1 MKKILIIAF
10 TLVLAISSGAKTI
23 HWLTFVDTSDKRVG
37 TLDINGHKVLYDNFV
52 NEINAALADNGYES
66 DVQDF
71 TGSNVSPENCKSA
84 VQLLRVGKD
93 DIIVFYY
100 IGHGGRPNTLSG
112 EIEQHPFPQLYLA
125 QSNPERCIP
134 LEWIHNTLKAKGAR
148 LSVTIGMACNSLD
161 NGMSVKRG
169 PTFSVNYGESK
180 MDARKLK
187 HIQELFLSVKG
198 NIIATSAL
206 PTQSSIGAETIFG
219 PMDFYSASICEVFKN
234 ELSNWTGKFSWE
246 NFLDRVEDIVKTS
259 SGGEQTPFYIANLTP
274 VSAPVPPGGGSKT
287 TATPIPTPTQVKT
300 DLNILTNKLTQ
311 LASTSFS
318 DDARISM
325 EQSLNNLFANGAVV
339 KFLPQDGETVIDKET
354 ADVFLGR
361 LSTANLI
368 LKVTVVDA
376 KFNSSDKITEL
387 KVKETYRKHITD

>member
-1 MKKILIIAF
+1 MKKILTFAF
-10 TLVLAISSGAKTI
+10 VLLVAISSGAKTI
-23 HWLTFVDTSDKRVG
+23 HWLTFVDTTDKNVG
-37 TLDINGHKVLYDNFV
+37 SLDINGHKVLYDNFI
-52 NEINAALADNGYES
+52 NEVNAALADNGFDS

-71 TGSNVSPENCKSA
+71 TGTNVSPENCKSA
-84 VQLLRVGKD
+84 VQLLRVNKD

-112 EIEQHPFPQLYLA
+112 EIEQHPFPQIYLA
-125 QSNPERCIP
+125 QSNPDRCIP

-187 HIQELFLSVKG
+187 HIQELFLNAKG

-219 PMDFYSASICEVFKN
+219 PMDFYSAAICEVFKN
-234 ELSNWTGKFSWE
+234 ELTSWTGTFSWE
-246 NFLDRVEDIVKTS
+246 NFLDRVEDLVKTAS
-259 SGGEQTPFYIANLTP
+259 NGEQTPFYVSNLT
-274 VSAPVPPGGGSKT
+274 STST
-287 TATPIPTPTQVKT
+287 PTPTPPTPTPTTTPPDVK
-300 DLNILTNKLTQ
+300 DLNALTNTLTK
-311 LASTSFS
+311 LASPLTSEET
-318 DDARISM
+318 RISM
-325 EQSLNNLFANGAVV
+325 ERTLNGIFASGSVV
-339 KFLPQDGETVIDKET
+339 KFLPQDGTTVIDRET
-354 ADVFLGR
+354 PDVFLGR
-361 LSTANLI
+361 LATANLI

-376 KFNSSDKITEL
+376 KYDSNDKITEL
-387 KVKETYRKHITD
+387 RVKETYRQKIND